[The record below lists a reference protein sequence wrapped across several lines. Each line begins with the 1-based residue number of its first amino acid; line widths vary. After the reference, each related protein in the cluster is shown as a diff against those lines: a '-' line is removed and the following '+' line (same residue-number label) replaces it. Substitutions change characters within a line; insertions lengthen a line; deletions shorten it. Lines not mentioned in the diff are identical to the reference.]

1 MRIGDR
7 FLHRFLGDL
16 VDQHAVYMLMI
27 FRNLTGDM
35 PRDRLAFAVG
45 VGSKIDILFP
55 FGRLLEVVDDFF
67 LRLYN
72 VKIRREIL
80 LDIDAEFAFR

>member
-1 MRIGDR
+1 M
-7 FLHRFLGDL
+7 L
-16 VDQHAVYMLMI
+16 VI
-27 FRNLTGDM
+27 FRDLTGDM

-45 VGSKIDILFP
+45 VGSQIDILFS

-67 LRLYN
+67 LGLN
-72 VKIRREIL
+72 HVEIRREIL